1 MKYSA
6 RLEEIKF
13 GDIVV
18 RPGNPFIENVSP
30 EVYGLETSG
39 LLQKIRLN
47 ELFFAHQ
54 EQNWASHGWR
64 VIQEKLI
71 LEVRALVEK
80 NNFAAFTTLSW

>member
-1 MKYSA
+1 MLYQTLVHVMYPFRARSA
-6 RLEEIKF
+6 RRRRNLTGTK
-13 GDIVV
+13 
-18 RPGNPFIENVSP
+18 
-30 EVYGLETSG
+30 YGLETSG

-47 ELFFAHQ
+47 ELFLPHQ
-54 EQNWASHGWR
+54 EENWASHGWK